1 MRDAPD
7 RWNGSH
13 WDASDPAGGWLMA
26 CGPSGP
32 LGWAP
37 IMAML
42 PNSTTGGLQW
52 SERWQQPY
60 FTVPPGVYTPD
71 NSTETTIWIDDAR
84 SLAPKYQ
91 LSVTK
96 FAGIGVWALEGAP
109 ITVGF
114 QGANLS
120 YAAAGRA
127 MWAAIPDPWARA

>member
-1 MRDAPD
+1 MKMVA
-7 RWNGSH
+7 
-13 WDASDPAGGWLMA
+13 
-26 CGPSGP
+26 
-32 LGWAP
+32 
-37 IMAML
+37 
-42 PNSTTGGLQW
+42 NSTTGGLQW

-127 MWAAIPDPWARA
+127 MWAAIPGPWAGA